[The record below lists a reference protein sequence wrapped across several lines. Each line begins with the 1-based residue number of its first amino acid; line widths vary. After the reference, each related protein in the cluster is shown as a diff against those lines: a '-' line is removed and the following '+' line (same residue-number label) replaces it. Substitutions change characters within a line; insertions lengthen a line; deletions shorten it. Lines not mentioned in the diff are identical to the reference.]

1 MLLAILGAVVKTKDN
16 IAKGPRAVRDV
27 EVRDGGTVLD
37 EGNGDGAVTDVEG
50 SDGAAAGVD
59 VALVG
64 RIGEGRRYEQEGQE
78 KKHFLK
84 KKKLLVLGMKLL
96 IPFFPLQFRRDV
108 AWIVRRALKR
118 SYNPPPSLNLLLDK
132 LTRGQR
138 LFSQESFLQV
148 GKYHVDVVF
157 SEVLFIVRAKHRLPL
172 FLSQNITGEKTK
184 LN

>member
-50 SDGAAAGVD
+50 SEGAAAGVD

-78 KKHFLK
+78 KQHFFK
-84 KKKLLVLGMKLL
+84 KKTVGFGNETSN
-96 IPFFPLQFRRDV
+96 PFFFPTISKGSRKWKFSGSPSRSSSLSCRS
-108 AWIVRRALKR
+108 VRMKSSCLLEQPNGKYKLTLR
-118 SYNPPPSLNLLLDK
+118 SVGCEVKPSRKSSERGPPSM
-132 LTRGQR
+132 
-138 LFSQESFLQV
+138 
-148 GKYHVDVVF
+148 
-157 SEVLFIVRAKHRLPL
+157 
-172 FLSQNITGEKTK
+172 
-184 LN
+184 